1 MTEPSAPRVPFI
13 PSTPQI
19 QTTGPTPDFLGPWEK
34 CSLVNWPAA
43 VSQLSPEKPGFHV
56 SVTCRG
62 DGGKQE
68 ICQGLSTVLDESYAS
83 SAKVKVKNE

>member
-1 MTEPSAPRVPFI
+1 M
-13 PSTPQI
+13 
-19 QTTGPTPDFLGPWEK
+19 
-34 CSLVNWPAA
+34 
-43 VSQLSPEKPGFHV
+43 SQLSPEKPGFRV

-68 ICQGLSTVLDESYAS
+68 ICQGLSNVLDESYAS